1 LFVYF
6 LLQNIIYVFAYLEV
20 LYKCIMLNFRWLN
33 GYDEFIKG
41 TEVSKQQKDSVSSNE
56 TLKTNDAKEADTRQ
70 EMDPEIHTKANNDDN
85 PVRENSTQMYSTL
98 SIVDLRCMFMND
110 QWRFPASVG
119 I

>member
-1 LFVYF
+1 
-6 LLQNIIYVFAYLEV
+6 
-20 LYKCIMLNFRWLN
+20 
-33 GYDEFIKG
+33 
-41 TEVSKQQKDSVSSNE
+41 
-56 TLKTNDAKEADTRQ
+56 
-70 EMDPEIHTKANNDDN
+70 MDPEIHTKANNDDN